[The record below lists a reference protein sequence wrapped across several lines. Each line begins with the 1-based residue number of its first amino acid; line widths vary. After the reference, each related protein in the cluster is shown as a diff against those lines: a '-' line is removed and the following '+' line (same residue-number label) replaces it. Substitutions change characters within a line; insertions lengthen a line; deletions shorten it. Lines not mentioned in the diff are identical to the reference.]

1 MCHKSHTPG
10 ITVRARPCFS
20 AVFGG
25 NDCQG
30 KSTETKSCSALGII
44 NILLSL
50 KPSNQIVLF
59 SGNTSS
65 IEFFEKSFTF
75 ANETNNV
82 TCCHQSSLQVSIVSC
97 GLGASCAGQCS
108 AMGAILCPSGVCTE
122 RPRDCVLN
130 MDAWAENRTQEIQQ
144 NKTRS
149 LVTQSSNTFGWC
161 SPKCKVNKYP
171 GCCFNPECYKKRK
184 KFCKFQSYMTGM
196 HSIL

>member
-75 ANETNNV
+75 ANETNKV

-108 AMGAILCPSGVCTE
+108 AIGAILCPSGVCTE
-122 RPRDCVLN
+122 RPRDCVLD
-130 MDAWAENRTQEIQQ
+130 MDVWAEERLQQSEQ

-149 LVTQSSNTFGWC
+149 LASRSSSSFRWC
-161 SPKCKVNKYP
+161 YPRCMVKDHP
-171 GCCFNPECYKKRK
+171 GCCFNPECYKLRTKY
-184 KFCKFQSYMTGM
+184 CKNQSFMTGEKM
-196 HSIL
+196 VQ